1 MSQSEDSAQ
10 EQNGGKRYIEKR
22 LSTVDSLLV
31 CEITEYEWDSLKR
44 GTSESIFL
52 NLGIALFSIS
62 FSSFIALFT
71 TTMDPLVST
80 VFTVIASTCIIGSI
94 VLILLWWSKRQSTNP
109 LIKGIDCRFGRA
121 DARGKDAE

>member
-1 MSQSEDSAQ
+1 MSESEDSAQ

-22 LSTVDSLLV
+22 LITVDSLLV

-52 NLGIALFSIS
+52 NLGIALLFIS
-62 FSSFIALFT
+62 CSFFIALFT
-71 TTMDPLVST
+71 TTMDSRVFN
-80 VFTVIASTCIIGSI
+80 VFTVIVSTCTIGTII
-94 VLILLWWSKRQSTNP
+94 LMCLWWRERKSTNP
-109 LIKGIDCRFGRA
+109 LIKEIDCRFGRA